1 MQRSKAEVYLHFVWA
16 TKRRLPLITP
26 EVERGVY
33 RCIASESK
41 RLGCLVLGIGGMP
54 DHVHLVLKTTTT
66 LSPARI
72 MQYVKGASSRYVQEQ
87 FPHTAF
93 SWQENYGVFSVT
105 RSHLERVLA
114 YVHGQKEHHASGRLW
129 PEWEDAWE
137 TVVDTSP
144 ADHAS

>member
-33 RCIASESK
+33 RSIASESQ
-41 RLGCLVLGIGGMP
+41 RLGCVVLGIGGMP

-72 MQYVKGASSRYVQEQ
+72 MQYVKGGSSRYVQERLPQ
-87 FPHTAF
+87 AAF
-93 SWQENYGVFSVT
+93 GWQENYGVFSVT
-105 RSHLERVLA
+105 RSHLARVLA
-114 YVHGQKEHHASGRLW
+114 YVHGQKEHHASGELW

-137 TVVDTSP
+137 TIGDVSP
-144 ADHAS
+144 SNHIP